1 MRLFSSDSL
10 FFSILLFLASIV
22 IISEKFSSNLESIS
36 TQTFSK
42 MVVHSGDLKLQEQDD
57 VCHFQECVPGGTRA
71 SKT

>member
-10 FFSILLFLASIV
+10 FFFILLFLASLV
-22 IISEKFSSNLESIS
+22 IISKNYSSNLESIS
-36 TQTFSK
+36 TQISLK
-42 MVVHSGDLKLQEQDD
+42 IVVNFGDLKLQEKDD